1 VDTLFAEI
9 DPALD
14 QVRKAP
20 EALPLAGPGGALRAR
35 ADRPIERMRQEWTT
49 LVLHELR
56 QPLSSIAVSIEPL
69 AQAAVT
75 VAQARA
81 AQRIRRATQAMARIV
96 SDLLDLSL
104 LDGDH
109 LALET
114 TRLPLAG
121 WLEDVLERL
130 GQSLARRFVLEAPV
144 AMAAVLADPGRLE
157 QILANLLSN
166 AAKYGAEGKDIRLSL
181 EPRGPMVAIAVTNE
195 GPGLTP
201 AELARLFSRYY
212 RTEGA
217 RRVRG
222 GLGLGLYITKGLVE
236 AHGGQIEVEST
247 PGKTTTFRFTLPCV
261 TEP

>member
-1 VDTLFAEI
+1 
-9 DPALD
+9 
-14 QVRKAP
+14 
-20 EALPLAGPGGALRAR
+20 
-35 ADRPIERMRQEWTT
+35 QEWTT

-75 VAQARA
+75 VAQARGA
-81 AQRIRRATQAMARIV
+81 QRIRRATQALARRRGRPQRIRRATQAMARIV

-130 GQSLARRFVLEAPV
+130 GQSLGRRFVLEAPA

-166 AAKYGAEGKDIRLSL
+166 AAKYGAEGKD
-181 EPRGPMVAIAVTNE
+181 
-195 GPGLTP
+195 
-201 AELARLFSRYY
+201 
-212 RTEGA
+212 
-217 RRVRG
+217 
-222 GLGLGLYITKGLVE
+222 
-236 AHGGQIEVEST
+236 
-247 PGKTTTFRFTLPCV
+247 
-261 TEP
+261 